1 MRVLSISKAGISLRV
16 GMVDQEAQLVHD
28 IYAAALEE
36 RSWQD
41 VLQDTVRLFHAS
53 SAQMFTTFVP
63 VSEG

>member
-1 MRVLSISKAGISLRV
+1 
-16 GMVDQEAQLVHD
+16 MVDQEAQLVHD